1 MVKML
6 YRLTVIFKDDE
17 SLLHPSPSQTLKQ
30 NRITSLDNLKI
41 QSMVKQTQ
49 RLMAIKVKVR
59 TSC

>member
-6 YRLTVIFKDDE
+6 YHLTVIFKDDE
-17 SLLHPSPSQTLKQ
+17 SLLCPSPSQTLKQ
-30 NRITSLDNLKI
+30 NRITPLDNLKI

-49 RLMAIKVKVR
+49 SLMAIKVKVR

>member
-1 MVKML
+1 ML
-6 YRLTVIFKDDE
+6 YRLIVIFKDDE

-30 NRITSLDNLKI
+30 NRITSLDNLKL